1 VYMGLDLYSEIAP
14 GKGDGLLY
22 LIWHWRANLLK
33 VGVTRNWDRRATDL
47 QVGRTTEVVLVV
59 RTKTPE
65 QDEERIHAKWDEY
78 RIPQTEWFCI
88 ASNQLSAMKSDIS
101 KCGRRWKPEE
111 ARRLRAEASKERLKK
126 LLANS
131 VGADGRRYA
140 KRL

>member
-1 VYMGLDLYSEIAP
+1 MGLDLYSEMVP
-14 GKGDGLLY
+14 GGGDGLLY
-22 LIWHWRANLLK
+22 LIWHWRSNLLK
-33 VGVTRNWDRRATDL
+33 VGVTRNWDRRATEL

-65 QDEERIHAKWDEY
+65 QDEDRIHAKWDEY

-88 ASNQLSAMKSDIS
+88 AGDQLNQMKSDVS

-111 ARRLRAEASKERLKK
+111 ARRRRAEASKERLKK

-131 VGADGRRYA
+131 VGPDGRRYA
-140 KRL
+140 KRR